1 MRKNRLGLAVVTFL
15 GLSISHAQ
23 AADNGVI
30 PCGYGCDSDCGS
42 AVNCGDA
49 CGGSLLSGWLERDP
63 FKLPQPGV
71 LESMGIHVGGWLQAG
86 ITVNG
91 EDSADGF
98 NGPLLT
104 NDQHS
109 QLQMNQLWFN
119 LHRPVDTSDG
129 GFDIG
134 GRVDAFY
141 GTDWRVAYLHG
152 FGLEGDLNGAILNSS
167 NELYGISIPQ
177 FYAEV
182 ALNDL
187 SVKIGRM
194 TGILGY
200 EIVPPMGNFFYSHS
214 YALAY
219 GEPIL
224 ITGAMASYQAH
235 DQLNIKAG
243 IHQGIHQF
251 AENNGHMSFQ
261 GGLFWHSQDERFSL
275 AYAMD
280 VGRNDF
286 IFPIEDEYVQSVVAK
301 YQVSPNL
308 LYVFQNDIGW
318 AEGAAGSPDA
328 EWYGINQ
335 HLLYSINEV
344 VSVGVRYEWFRD
356 DDGTR
361 ILGLGNLDA
370 QGWSAP
376 SGTPGYAG
384 SFNQLTMGVNVKP
397 KSNLTL
403 RPEVRWDWYDG
414 TTNGAGVLP
423 FDAGNS
429 SHQFTFA
436 TDVMIT
442 F

>member
-1 MRKNRLGLAVVTFL
+1 MRAIWLGLAVVMIAA
-15 GLSISHAQ
+15 LSSSNSRAESDFVELC
-23 AADNGVI
+23 A
-30 PCGYGCDSDCGS
+30 CDAGCGS
-42 AVNCGDA
+42 GVGCGDA
-49 CGGSLLSGWLERDP
+49 CGSGSLFSSWLGADP

-71 LESMGIHVGGWLQAG
+71 LQDMGIHVGGWLQAG
-86 ITVNG
+86 ITTNS
-91 EDSADGF
+91 ENPADGY

-104 NDQHS
+104 NDVEGEV
-109 QLQMNQLWFN
+109 QMNQLWFN

-134 GRVDAFY
+134 GRVDFFY

-167 NELYGISIPQ
+167 NQLYGVSLPQ
-177 FYAEV
+177 FYTEV
-182 ALNDL
+182 AYNDL

-224 ITGAMASYQAH
+224 ITGAMSSF
-235 DQLNIKAG
+235 QLNPQMNIKAG

-251 AENNGHMSFQ
+251 ADNNGNMSFQ
-261 GGLFWHSQDERFSL
+261 GGLFWHSEDDRFSL

-280 VGRNDF
+280 YGKNDF
-286 IFPIEDEYVQSVVAK
+286 IFPIDDEYVQSVVAK
-301 YQVSPNL
+301 YQVSPDL
-308 LYVFQNDIGW
+308 LYVFQNDIGHG
-318 AEGAAGSPDA
+318 EGAAGSPDV

-335 HLLYSINEV
+335 HLLYSINKV
-344 VSVGVRYEWFRD
+344 FSAGIRYEWFRD

-370 QGWSAP
+370 QGWSPP
-376 SGTPGYAG
+376 SGTPGFAG
-384 SFNQLTMGVNVKP
+384 SFHQVTMGVNVKP

-414 TTNGAGVLP
+414 TLNGAGLLP
-423 FDAGNS
+423 FGAGTS
-429 SHQFTFA
+429 SDQFTFA
-436 TDVMIT
+436 TDVMLT

>member
-1 MRKNRLGLAVVTFL
+1 MRFKWLRLTAVAIAA
-15 GLSISHAQ
+15 LSTSTISSVQ
-23 AADNGVI
+23 A
-30 PCGYGCDSDCGS
+30 GCDSGCGYAVGCGDECGS
-42 AVNCGDA
+42 
-49 CGGSLLSGWLERDP
+49 GGLCSEWLGAEP
-63 FKLPQPGV
+63 FKLPQPCM
-71 LESMGIHVGGWLQAG
+71 LQDLGIHVGGWLQAG
-86 ITVNG
+86 ITANS
-91 EDSADGF
+91 ENPSDGY

-104 NDQHS
+104 NDVEGEV
-109 QLQMNQLWFN
+109 QLNQLWFN
-119 LHRPVDTSDG
+119 LHRPVDTSGCG

-134 GRVDAFY
+134 GRVDMFY

-177 FYAEV
+177 AYTEIAY
-182 ALNDL
+182 NDL

-224 ITGAMASYQAH
+224 ITGAMSSF
-235 DQLNIKAG
+235 QLNPQMNIKAG
-243 IHQGIHQF
+243 IHQGVHQF
-251 AENNGHMSFQ
+251 SDNNGSMSFQ
-261 GGLFWHSQDERFSL
+261 GGLFWHSEDDRLSV
-275 AYAMD
+275 AYAVD
-280 VGRNDF
+280 YGKNDF
-286 IFPIEDEYVQSVVAK
+286 IFPIEDEFLQSMVVK
-301 YQVSPNL
+301 YQVSSNL
-308 LYVFQNDIGW
+308 LYVFQNDIGHG
-318 AEGAAGSPDA
+318 EGAAGSPDV
-328 EWYGINQ
+328 EWYGVNQ
-335 HLLYSINEV
+335 HLLYTINDV
-344 VSVGVRYEWFRD
+344 FSAGIRYEWFRD

-384 SFNQLTMGVNVKP
+384 NFNQLTMGVNVKP
-397 KSNLTL
+397 KSNITL
-403 RPEVRWDWYDG
+403 RPEIRWDWYDG

-423 FDAGNS
+423 FGAGNS
-429 SHQFTFA
+429 DDQFTFA
-436 TDVMIT
+436 TDVMVT